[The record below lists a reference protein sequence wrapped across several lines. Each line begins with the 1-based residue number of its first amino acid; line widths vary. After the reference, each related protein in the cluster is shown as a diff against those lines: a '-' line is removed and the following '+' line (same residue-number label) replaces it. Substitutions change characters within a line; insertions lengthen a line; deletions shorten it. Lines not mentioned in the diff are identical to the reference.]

1 MTIISIM
8 GAMTILVYFNVTEN
22 SRRLQMAREI
32 SETARQITERIAQ
45 DVRAKWI
52 VVGDINYTYTDLS
65 TNASVPAISKPEE
78 ISGSWNQKYYDDY
91 KNNWSNILWIGDIIK
106 RDNKTGQITS
116 RTTESF
122 YIYGTKNN
130 KDDGQLNP
138 CDDNAK
144 KDKTV
149 HCGLYVGKNGNYYN
163 LVDAF
168 RTEESK
174 RVKITDLKFYI
185 TGDDYNARK
194 VTLKMTL
201 QLMPREWV
209 PPSLVESS
217 KLEIQT
223 TFSERPYK
231 IN

>member
-1 MTIISIM
+1 M
-8 GAMTILVYFNVTEN
+8 
-22 SRRLQMAREI
+22 Q
-32 SETARQITERIAQ
+32 
-45 DVRAKWI
+45 
-52 VVGDINYTYTDLS
+52 
-65 TNASVPAISKPEE
+65 
-78 ISGSWNQKYYDDY
+78 
-91 KNNWSNILWIGDIIK
+91 
-106 RDNKTGQITS
+106 
-116 RTTESF
+116 
-122 YIYGTKNN
+122 
-130 KDDGQLNP
+130 
-138 CDDNAK
+138 K